1 MKNLPEE
8 RRAPWREALREEV
21 LRGENLSEEE
31 ERRGESLRGG
41 KVFVEWTSP
50 KREVRCYFQVKFTL
64 GIRPTRPVN
73 KWTAC

>member
-1 MKNLPEE
+1 
-8 RRAPWREALREEV
+8 
-21 LRGENLSEEE
+21 
-31 ERRGESLRGG
+31 
-41 KVFVEWTSP
+41 VEWTSP